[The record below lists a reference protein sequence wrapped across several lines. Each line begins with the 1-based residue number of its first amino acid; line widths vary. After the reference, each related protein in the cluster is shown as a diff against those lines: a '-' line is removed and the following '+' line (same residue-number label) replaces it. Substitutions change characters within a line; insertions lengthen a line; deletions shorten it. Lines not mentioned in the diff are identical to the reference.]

1 MLKIVRKLFQERA
14 NVINKQ
20 AILAN
25 NLNNEYKLNNTPNS
39 LRDYK
44 KVQEYQKQI
53 SDKEREIYKTIIKK

>member
-14 NVINKQ
+14 NIINKQ
-20 AILAN
+20 AVLAN
-25 NLNNEYKLNNTPNS
+25 NLNNEYKLNNNPNS

>member
-14 NVINKQ
+14 NIINKQ
-20 AILAN
+20 AVLAN

-53 SDKEREIYKTIIKK
+53 SDKEREIYQVIIKK